1 MIIFLIERTFLKLE
15 GDGMGLLFDV
25 VEQLSGR
32 ADQAG
37 RKSVL
42 PIAEF
47 EHINDT
53 ERETEGEEIEESYCG
68 IR

>member
-1 MIIFLIERTFLKLE
+1 
-15 GDGMGLLFDV
+15 MGLLFDV